1 MHVFDQ
7 KPNFIQIVVKLIIT
21 YILIVKY
28 RWPISLK
35 QEILYI
41 IIKSYLAQIYKN
53 TSNQIYI
60 QLGSKCFEF
69 FVSLKIYPLNQ
80 SEMNRNMICYPSF
93 NQSYS
98 QLDDFFFK
106 TVTQISNSLCLAE
119 YAGVDVAGTQTA
131 TGLGPDY
138 TNRQDAFDKVN
149 FTGFY

>member
-7 KPNFIQIVVKLIIT
+7 KPNFIQIVVKRIIT
-21 YILIVKY
+21 QILIVKY
-28 RWPISLK
+28 RLPISLK

-69 FVSLKIYPLNQ
+69 FVSLKIYLLNQ
-80 SEMNRNMICYPSF
+80 SEINRNMICYPSF

-98 QLDDFFFK
+98 QLDDFFLNGYSDFEFSMLGR
-106 TVTQISNSLCLAE
+106 VRRRGCSWNSNSD
-119 YAGVDVAGTQTA
+119 GVRSRLYQP
-131 TGLGPDY
+131 TG
-138 TNRQDAFDKVN
+138 RIR
-149 FTGFY
+149 

>member
-7 KPNFIQIVVKLIIT
+7 KPNFIQIVVKRIIT
-21 YILIVKY
+21 QILIVKY

-69 FVSLKIYPLNQ
+69 FVSLKIYLLNQ
-80 SEMNRNMICYPSF
+80 SEINRNMICYPSF

-98 QLDDFFFK
+98 QLDDFFLNGYSDFEFSMLGR
-106 TVTQISNSLCLAE
+106 VRRRGCSRNSNSD
-119 YAGVDVAGTQTA
+119 GVRSRLYQP
-131 TGLGPDY
+131 TG
-138 TNRQDAFDKVN
+138 RIR
-149 FTGFY
+149 

>member
-7 KPNFIQIVVKLIIT
+7 KPNFIQIVVKRIIT
-21 YILIVKY
+21 QILIVKY
-28 RWPISLK
+28 RLPISLK

-69 FVSLKIYPLNQ
+69 FVSLNQ
-80 SEMNRNMICYPSF
+80 SEINRNMICYPSF

-98 QLDDFFFK
+98 QLDDFFLNGYSDFEFSMLGR
-106 TVTQISNSLCLAE
+106 VRRRGCSRNSNSD
-119 YAGVDVAGTQTA
+119 GVRSRLYQP
-131 TGLGPDY
+131 TG
-138 TNRQDAFDKVN
+138 RIR
-149 FTGFY
+149 

>member
-41 IIKSYLAQIYKN
+41 IIESYLAQINKN

-69 FVSLKIYPLNQ
+69 FVSLKIYLLNQ
-80 SEMNRNMICYPSF
+80 SEKKQKYDMLSF
-93 NQSYS
+93 FQSK
-98 QLDDFFFK
+98 LFLVRLFFFK
-106 TVTQISNSLCLAE
+106 RLLRFRILYAWQSTQAWMQPELKQRR
-119 YAGVDVAGTQTA
+119 GQVQTIP
-131 TGLGPDY
+131 TDR
-138 TNRQDAFDKVN
+138 THSIR
-149 FTGFY
+149 

>member
-7 KPNFIQIVVKLIIT
+7 KPNFMQIVVKLIIT
-21 YILIVKY
+21 YILRVKY
-28 RWPISLK
+28 CWPISLK

-69 FVSLKIYPLNQ
+69 FVSLKIYLLNQ
-80 SEMNRNMICYPSF
+80 SEINRNMICYPSF

-106 TVTQISNSLCLAE
+106 RLLRFRILYAWQSTQAWMQPELKQRR
-119 YAGVDVAGTQTA
+119 GQVQTIP
-131 TGLGPDY
+131 TDR
-138 TNRQDAFDKVN
+138 THSIR
-149 FTGFY
+149 

>member
-41 IIKSYLAQIYKN
+41 IIESYLTQIYKN

-69 FVSLKIYPLNQ
+69 FVSLKIYLLNQ
-80 SEMNRNMICYPSF
+80 SEINRNMICYPSF

-98 QLDDFFFK
+98 QLDDFFLNGYSDFEFSMFGR
-106 TVTQISNSLCLAE
+106 VRRRRCSRNSNSD
-119 YAGVDVAGTQTA
+119 GVRSRLYQPT
-131 TGLGPDY
+131 
-138 TNRQDAFDKVN
+138 RRIR
-149 FTGFY
+149 

>member
-60 QLGSKCFEF
+60 QLGSKYFEF
-69 FVSLKIYPLNQ
+69 FVTLKIYLLNQ
-80 SEMNRNMICYPSF
+80 SEINRNMICYPSF

-98 QLDDFFFK
+98 QLDDFFKRLLRFRILYAWQS
-106 TVTQISNSLCLAE
+106 TQAWMQPELKQRR
-119 YAGVDVAGTQTA
+119 GQVQTIP
-131 TGLGPDY
+131 TD
-138 TNRQDAFDKVN
+138 RMHSIR
-149 FTGFY
+149 

>member
-41 IIKSYLAQIYKN
+41 IIKSYLAQIYRN

-69 FVSLKIYPLNQ
+69 FVSLKIYLLNQ
-80 SEMNRNMICYPSF
+80 SEINRNMICYPSF

-98 QLDDFFFK
+98 QLGDFFFK
-106 TVTQISNSLCLAE
+106 RLLRFRILYAWQSTQAWMQPELKQRR
-119 YAGVDVAGTQTA
+119 GQVQTIP
-131 TGLGPDY
+131 TDR
-138 TNRQDAFDKVN
+138 THSIR
-149 FTGFY
+149 

>member
-28 RWPISLK
+28 RWSISLK

-41 IIKSYLAQIYKN
+41 IIESYLAQIYKN

-60 QLGSKCFEF
+60 HLGSKCFEF
-69 FVSLKIYPLNQ
+69 FVSLKIYLLNQ
-80 SEMNRNMICYPSF
+80 SEINRNMICYPSF

-98 QLDDFFFK
+98 QLDDFFLKRLLRFRIIY
-106 TVTQISNSLCLAE
+106 VWQSTQAWMQPELKQRR
-119 YAGVDVAGTQTA
+119 GQVQTIP
-131 TGLGPDY
+131 TDR
-138 TNRQDAFDKVN
+138 THSIR
-149 FTGFY
+149 